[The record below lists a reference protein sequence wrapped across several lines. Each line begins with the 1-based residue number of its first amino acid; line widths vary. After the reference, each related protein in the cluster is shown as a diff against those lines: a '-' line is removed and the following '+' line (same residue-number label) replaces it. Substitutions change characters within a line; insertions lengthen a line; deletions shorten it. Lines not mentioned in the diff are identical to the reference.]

1 MTVVAGTNLID
12 GGDDKYTY
20 QSEYVVAHEKYNS
33 LRFLH
38 DVGLIRV
45 DRDIEFSEKV
55 QPIQISEEAF
65 TKVEYPA
72 VLTGWGR
79 LRVSLN
85 FFFCD

>member
-12 GGDDKYTY
+12 GGDGKHIFK
-20 QSEYVVAHEKYNS
+20 SEYIVSHEKYNS
-33 LRFLH
+33 MLFAN

-45 DRDIEFSEKV
+45 NRDIEFTEKV
-55 QPIQISEEAF
+55 QPIQISEETF

-79 LRVSLN
+79 LSVSFN
-85 FFFCD
+85 